1 MRWWGGVGL
10 CLVIAGLLC
19 LLLEIPGLNTAWF
32 LFGWV
37 GTLVVLDACI
47 ATRGSSFFWG
57 RRRELLAMAMFS
69 MAYWTVYE
77 QLNLRLENWYYVFVP
92 RSDVWQAL
100 YGGLAFATVL
110 PACFFPAEL
119 LRVWGVWSHW
129 TTRPLRVS
137 SVLEGGLLV
146 FGTLCI
152 VLPMVAPQQCFW
164 MVWGAPLGIPL
175 VINRRVGAQS
185 LLRDLELGQP
195 GRLARL
201 LVGGLIAGGLWESLN
216 FWAHT
221 KWVYTVPGFET
232 GKIFEMPW
240 LGFVGFPVL
249 SVASFS
255 IYALWCH
262 VARGGRHWEVA
273 DDQQPSVQSRH
284 RAVAMAALV
293 VFSVTATLV
302 PLTPAITMRPTLSD
316 IDSLSLRQRQV
327 LRQSRWS
334 TPERLAV
341 ANPFVVEA
349 ETGLPRTALAPTW
362 HYAQIMVHRGMG
374 AVGARWL
381 AQRDILTI
389 AELGESD
396 ADALVAQLTAEEEAT
411 LGIREDHIRVW
422 VRGAR
427 GGVLRR

>member
-10 CLVIAGLLC
+10 ATIVAGLGC
-19 LLLEIPGLNTAWF
+19 LLLEIPGLNTTWF

-37 GTLVVLDACI
+37 GALVVLDACI
-47 ATRGSSFFWG
+47 ATRGPSFLVG
-57 RRRELLAMAMFS
+57 RRRELLAMGVFS

-119 LRVWGVWSHW
+119 LRVYGVWTNW
-129 TTRPLRVS
+129 AVRPLRVS
-137 SVLEGGLLV
+137 RALEAFLLV
-146 FGTLCI
+146 FGALCI

-201 LVGGLIAGGLWESLN
+201 LAGGLIAGGLWESLN

-255 IYALWCH
+255 LYALWCH
-262 VARGGRHWEVA
+262 IARGGRHWELA
-273 DDQQPSVQSRH
+273 DDVQPIVRSTH
-284 RAVAMAALV
+284 RAVAMAALL

-302 PLTPAITMRPTLSD
+302 PLTPAITVRPTLSD
-316 IDSLSLRQRQV
+316 IDSLSLRQRQR
-327 LRQSRWS
+327 LRQSQWS

-349 ETGLPRTALAPTW
+349 ETGVPRSALAPSW
-362 HYAQIMVHRGMG
+362 HYAQMMVHRGMG
-374 AVGARWL
+374 DVGARWL

-396 ADALVAQLTAEEEAT
+396 ADALVAQLTPEEMQS

-422 VRGAR
+422 VWGAR